1 MTGLEVVGA
10 ARQALVALLD
20 APGVGELFSALD
32 GNGEELRIVGGAVR
46 NALMGLPVNEVDLA
60 TTALPDEV
68 TRRAALANFKTVP
81 TGIEHGTVTV
91 VVHGRP
97 FEVTSL
103 REDVETDGRRA
114 VVRFGRSFTEDAQ
127 RRDFTINAL
136 SLGRDGVVHDE
147 VGGLADIAA
156 RRVRFI
162 GDPERRI
169 REDYLRIL
177 RLFRFHASYAA
188 GPIDADGYAAAMRL
202 REGLRLL
209 SAERVRNELVKL
221 LAAPGA
227 AATTRDMLAGGFWP
241 LLLGGV
247 PHIGRLAGFMEWQGA
262 GPGPAALLPDAPL
275 PRLAALAVLTREDA
289 ERLRRD
295 LRLSNAQSLELSRIA
310 GALER
315 LHGRSL
321 PGEGLP
327 EEGLPEDGG
336 TIDPVLI
343 RLVLDLGAPAVCAAL
358 ALEAR
363 AAPGLAALQ
372 RRLHALPA
380 FPLTGSN
387 LLARG
392 LRPGPRIG
400 RILATAR
407 DAWAEAGCP
416 LDKPSLE
423 AILDRAMSASA

>member
-310 GALER
+310 GALEH

-321 PGEGLP
+321 PKESLS
-327 EEGLPEDGG
+327 EDGG

-343 RLVLDLGAPAVCAAL
+343 RLVLDLGAPAVCVAL
-358 ALEAR
+358 ALEAQG
-363 AAPGLAALQ
+363 APGLEAFQ